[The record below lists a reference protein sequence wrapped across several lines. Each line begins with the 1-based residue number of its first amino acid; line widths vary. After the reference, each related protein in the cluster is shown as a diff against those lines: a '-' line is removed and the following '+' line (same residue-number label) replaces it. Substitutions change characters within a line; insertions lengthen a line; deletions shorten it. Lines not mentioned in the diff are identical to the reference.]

1 MNKKMKCKYCGK
13 ETERINRHIDF
24 CKEIP
29 IEMTKDEAFI
39 EIVKYN
45 FGDEIIKNV
54 VNDYSKNNLSLPD
67 ILKKYGLSYHYT
79 QKILTIYGVQL
90 RDIRESAIK
99 ITSKK
104 HRETCL
110 KKYGVENISQLENIK
125 EKKKKTFVENY
136 GVDNIWKTEEY
147 KQFTR
152 DRWNS
157 YSDEEKTKL
166 LNMGN
171 KRKGTISLF
180 EKKIVSY
187 LMELGIEIE
196 TQFKFKKYF
205 HKYDIRIKNTNIL
218 IEINGDFWHA
228 NPNKYGADDV
238 LKFSSTNHIK
248 AKDVWRKDQK
258 NKVFA
263 ENKNYKVLYV
273 WESDI
278 ADKNDI
284 ESKKF
289 LLNLINEEKY
299 E

>member
-1 MNKKMKCKYCGK
+1 MKCKYCGK
-13 ETERINRHIDF
+13 EFNVIGKHINN
-24 CKEIP
+24 CKCLPNEK
-29 IEMTKDEAFI
+29 TTDEVFI
-39 EIVKYN
+39 ELFKYN
-45 FGDEIIKNV
+45 YGEDFLEKVIE
-54 VNDYSKNNLSLPD
+54 DYSINNLSLPD
-67 ILKKYGLSYHYT
+67 ILKKYGLTYHYT
-79 QKILTIYGVQL
+79 QKIMSICGIPLRTIK
-90 RDIRESAIK
+90 ESATK

-104 HRETCL
+104 HRETCM
-110 KKYGVENISQLENIK
+110 KKYGVNNISQLESIK
-125 EKKKKTFVENY
+125 EKKKKTFIENY

-157 YSDEEKTKL
+157 YSDEEKTKI
-166 LNMGN
+166 LNMGK

-187 LMELGIEIE
+187 LLELGVEIE

-228 NPNKYGADDV
+228 NPNKYNAEDV

-248 AKDVWRKDQK
+248 AKDVWRKDQR
-258 NKVFA
+258 NKIFA
-263 ENKNYKVLYV
+263 ENKNYKVLYI